1 MVADEDA
8 VAVTG
13 ADAFVTRCE
22 WEHGDLRV
30 LEGRGQRA
38 QHRLVFAFR
47 MLTGAARV
55 QHTLSGPCHQV
66 TAAGLGPGVDLPPPR
81 SQQAPAFQVENVD
94 DLAVWPGTTTLHQA
108 RLNGNVP

>member
-13 ADAFVTRCE
+13 ADAFVTWCE

-30 LEGRGQRA
+30 LEGRGQCA
-38 QHRLVFAFR
+38 QHRLVFASR
-47 MLTGAARV
+47 MLTGPPAYSTRF
-55 QHTLSGPCHQV
+55 SGPRHQV

-81 SQQAPAFQVENVD
+81 SQQAPAFQVENAD
-94 DLAVWPGTTTLHQA
+94 DLAVWPDTTTLHQA